1 MGDGPGSI
9 QSIRCGRGGRRRSC
23 PHAHRAQRADIQH
36 GAARRQR
43 RRGQATE
50 DNNCGGENKR
60 AGREDGDEPSGDW
73 SGALAP
79 IGPGGP
85 LSVVRAGSFSLRR
98 PSRHRCGLTAP
109 VPCPLT
115 TTIPRAEH
123 YASRILLLLLVILLF
138 LPSFKE
144 TVCPIPAPTASCWS
158 ASHSPSQSAHP
169 RTALEGS

>member
-36 GAARRQR
+36 GAGQRQR

-50 DNNCGGENKR
+50 DDNCGGENKR
-60 AGREDGDEPSGDW
+60 AGREDGDEPGGDW

-115 TTIPRAEH
+115 TTISLALSTHTPCLGSNSSKPRVIPLPARRQP
-123 YASRILLLLLVILLF
+123 SWRQQWWLVS
-138 LPSFKE
+138 P
-144 TVCPIPAPTASCWS
+144 TV
-158 ASHSPSQSAHP
+158 
-169 RTALEGS
+169 